1 MHLIDFRST
10 LIAQL
15 ILIIWRAR
23 PLLTTETSSLRS
35 VDETRLK
42 FKTST
47 ETAQNNEIRGGSKEV
62 VEYVMKD
69 ELSRVKKMNK
79 EERNSDSELEI

>member
-1 MHLIDFRST
+1 MASPYTMSSFK
-10 LIAQL
+10 
-15 ILIIWRAR
+15 
-23 PLLTTETSSLRS
+23 PLSLDSSVKTSSLRS

-47 ETAQNNEIRGGSKEV
+47 ETAQNNEMRVGSKEV

-79 EERNSDSELEI
+79 EERNSDSELED